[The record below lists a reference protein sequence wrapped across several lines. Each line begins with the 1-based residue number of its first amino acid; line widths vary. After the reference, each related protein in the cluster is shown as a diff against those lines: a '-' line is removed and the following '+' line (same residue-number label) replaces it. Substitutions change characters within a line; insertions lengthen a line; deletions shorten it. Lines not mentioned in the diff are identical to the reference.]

1 MGRDRNA
8 FHDQET
14 ELKKEQEVIM
24 AAGKRKYQ
32 PFFIGGS
39 YTIVRK
45 SKNRPEYNVVND
57 GVCGYYVFGTYGE
70 ATKACNIINKAK
82 ITKQIAFSNEDEA
95 DFFRKHETDGSSFME
110 YILFKTCRQQ
120 P

>member
-14 ELKKEQEVIM
+14 ELKKDQEVIM

-32 PFFIGGS
+32 PFFIGES
-39 YTIVRK
+39 YTIARK
-45 SKNRPEYNVVND
+45 SKNRPEYKVVND

>member
-1 MGRDRNA
+1 
-8 FHDQET
+8 
-14 ELKKEQEVIM
+14 M

-32 PFFIGGS
+32 PFFIGES
-39 YTIVRK
+39 YTIARK

>member
-1 MGRDRNA
+1 M
-8 FHDQET
+8 
-14 ELKKEQEVIM
+14 
-24 AAGKRKYQ
+24 
-32 PFFIGGS
+32 
-39 YTIVRK
+39 
-45 SKNRPEYNVVND
+45 VND